1 LSFDAINKG
10 GSNPV
15 ILNISNDIAVDL
27 FLNEKITFTQI
38 PDIIEEC
45 MNNHSYINSP
55 VLSDILSLTKW
66 TENYI
71 NERFEL

>member
-1 LSFDAINKG
+1 
-10 GSNPV
+10 
-15 ILNISNDIAVDL
+15 VDL
-27 FLNEKITFTQI
+27 FLNEKIKFIQI

-45 MNNHSYINSP
+45 MNNHNYINSP
-55 VLSDILSLTKW
+55 RLSDILSLTKW